1 MAGESDVI
9 MKIKLL
15 GTVKRDGVYHAPG
28 TILDV
33 DAKTMKQLIDDK
45 VAIVP
50 NEEEMENES
59 EKKPGAKPASA
70 KKAAK

>member
-9 MKIKLL
+9 MKIKLR
-15 GTVKRDGVYHAPG
+15 GTIKYDGVYHAPG

-50 NEEEMENES
+50 NENDLANEP
-59 EKKPGAKPASA
+59 EKKPGAKPAPA
-70 KKAAK
+70 KKVAK